1 MGIFKDFFCFEHL
14 KYKTVKGGSILEQ
27 IRAYNKRT
35 DCVMAGTYTLCY
47 PVSSGNTCGE
57 FVQLCAITD
66 TMKDNENVPYKLE
79 DVLKIK
85 NPEKIV
91 VASTFAGEPDIR
103 NKVHLIDFVLEPY
116 GGNTVTM
123 RFFVDLQEALIK
135 GEKLIEYKIKIPF
148 THIPMLQFV
157 VDVEIGNI
165 ASQKMMVSFL
175 KGGEALICELSTTRY
190 APNEGG

>member
-1 MGIFKDFFCFEHL
+1 MNIFKDFFRFEHL
-14 KYKTVKGGSILEQ
+14 RYKTVKGGSVLEQ

-47 PVSSGNTCGE
+47 PISSGNTCGE
-57 FVQLCAITD
+57 FVQLCAIAD
-66 TMKDNENVPYKLE
+66 AMEDNKNVPYKLE
-79 DVLKIK
+79 DVLKIS

-91 VASTFAGEPDIR
+91 VSTFACEPDIR
-103 NKVHLIDFVLEPY
+103 NKIHLIDLVLEPY

-123 RFFVDLQEALIK
+123 KFFVDLQEALIR
-135 GEKLIEYKIKIPF
+135 GDRLVEHRIKIPF

-157 VDVEIGNI
+157 VDVEIGTV